1 MIGLSKRATLSHMQ
15 IIASAERHIDAP
27 PGRVYHCIRD
37 FREHHPRFLPPQFS
51 NFQVE
56 SGGVGA
62 GTAHSFTMNLGGRAT
77 DYRVRVGEPDPG
89 RVLIE
94 SDPSRRMLTTF
105 TVDPEMGGGSLV
117 RIETRWFTNGFPGF
131 IERLIAPRMLRR
143 VYRAE
148 LNLLDR
154 YARDT
159 PPPISHGR
167 DAGRGVV
174 AII

>member
-1 MIGLSKRATLSHMQ
+1 MQ
-15 IIASAERHIDAP
+15 ITVTAERHIDAP
-27 PGRVYHCIRD
+27 ARRVYHYIRD

-51 NFQVE
+51 NFQIE

-62 GTAHSFTMNLGGRAT
+62 GTVHSFTMTLGGRST
-77 DYRVRVGEPDPG
+77 DYRVRVGEPEPG

-105 TVDPEMGGGSLV
+105 AVDPEMDGRSRV
-117 RIETRWFTNGFPGF
+117 RIETRWFTDGLRGLV
-131 IERLIAPRMLRR
+131 ERLVAPRMLRR
-143 VYRAE
+143 VYQAE

-159 PPPISHGR
+159 PAPISHGR
-167 DAGRGVV
+167 DAGRGVI
-174 AII
+174 AIV

>member
-1 MIGLSKRATLSHMQ
+1 MQ
-15 IIASAERHIDAP
+15 IIAAAERHIDAP
-27 PGRVYHCIRD
+27 ASRVYHYIRD

-51 NFQVE
+51 NFQIE

-62 GTAHSFTMNLGGRAT
+62 GTVHSFTMTLGGRAT
-77 DYRVRVGEPDPG
+77 EHRVRVGEPEPG

-105 TVDPEMGGGSLV
+105 TVDPELDGTSRV
-117 RIETRWFTNGFPGF
+117 RIETRWYTDGFPGF
-131 IERLIAPRMLRR
+131 VEHLVAPPMLRR

-159 PPPISHGR
+159 PPVSHGR
-167 DAGRGVV
+167 DAGRGAV
-174 AII
+174 ALV